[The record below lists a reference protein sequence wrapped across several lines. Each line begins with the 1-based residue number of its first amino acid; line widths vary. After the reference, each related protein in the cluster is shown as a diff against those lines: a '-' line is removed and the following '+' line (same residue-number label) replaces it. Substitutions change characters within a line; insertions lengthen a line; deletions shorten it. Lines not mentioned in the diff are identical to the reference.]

1 MYTILLVIFISGGLE
16 LMLLMLIVFIGLGCI

>member
-1 MYTILLVIFISGGLE
+1 MYTIFLVIFISGGLE